1 MHTEIH
7 QAWKAFHNYSTM
19 EKPERCCLT
28 MERPERCCLTMERP
42 ERCEISLALLAD
54 SGSPASSTEARA
66 LLQ

>member
-19 EKPERCCLT
+19 EK
-28 MERPERCCLTMERP
+28 PERCCLTMERP